1 MRVVSWNL
9 QHGVPD
15 PVGPPDLA
23 RAVDPLRALAAD
35 VYALQELDRGR
46 GRTRWEHQGAFLA
59 DRLGGE
65 LVFARAKHRG
75 WAAQGNALVV
85 RGEVVASERLR
96 LPGSG
101 EIRVATLALVVVGG
115 GRWSVATAHLSLDR
129 DTARNQLG
137 AVADALSGWP
147 PPRVLVGDLN
157 LQPDLVEP
165 VASAAGHRL
174 VEGPSTVNARK
185 TPDRRI
191 DHVLVQGAA
200 IIASGV
206 AKMPVSDHLAVW
218 ADLARPT

>member
-1 MRVVSWNL
+1 VSWNL

-23 RAVDPLRALAAD
+23 RAVNPLRALAAD

-46 GRTRWEHQGAFLA
+46 VRTRWEHQGALVA
-59 DRLGGE
+59 DGLDGE

-101 EIRVATLALVVVGG
+101 ELRVATLAIIVVCGA
-115 GRWSVATAHLSLDR
+115 RWTVATAHLSLHR
-129 DTARNQLG
+129 ETAQHQLHAVMDTLT
-137 AVADALSGWP
+137 DWP
-147 PPRVLVGDLN
+147 PPRVLIGDLN

-165 VASAAGHRL
+165 VANTTGYHL
-174 VEGPSTVNARK
+174 VDGPCTVNARK
-185 TPDRRI
+185 KPDRRI
-191 DHVLVQGAA
+191 DHVLVQGAMV
-200 IIASGV
+200 IASGV
-206 AKMPVSDHLAVW
+206 AKLPVSDHLAVW
-218 ADLARPT
+218 ADLARAT